1 MSFKS
6 SKDRLSSNGSSRD
19 MHTHVKDMDDDV
31 HLYDDI
37 VAKIPKQQ
45 DRIRDMELGVLMI
58 DG

>member
-1 MSFKS
+1 M
-6 SKDRLSSNGSSRD
+6 SSNGSSRD